1 MTVGF
6 AVESPEA
13 ETERKA
19 LFRTC
24 FHATDAETDF
34 FFSTAYPH
42 VRCVECRIDE
52 ALAGAAYLMPV
63 TVREMP
69 GYYGYAVGT
78 FPAYRGRGVCREIHR
93 FILALCDREN
103 ACYFLHPA
111 SAMLFPMYAGFGLS
125 LCGTVSYTE
134 PEAGTARPAF
144 LRNATV
150 SDFLRDGRDIRWPSE
165 LVSFALEQNRRDGG
179 FCKTFASGTSVC
191 GITEKGELTVETA
204 TAPLTASEW
213 AALQNIYKCRKMKI
227 RLPSGEIPFV
237 MGYRVPTEELNLD
250 FTME

>member
-1 MTVGF
+1 MTVSF
-6 AVESPEA
+6 AMSTPEA

-24 FHATDAETDF
+24 FHTTDAETDF
-34 FFSTAYPH
+34 FFAAAYPH
-42 VRCVECRIDE
+42 TRCVECRIDGS
-52 ALAGAAYLMPV
+52 LAGAAYLMPA
-63 TVREMP
+63 TVCGMP

-93 FILALCDREN
+93 FILELCDAEN

-125 LCGTVSYTE
+125 LCGTASYIE
-134 PEAGTARPAF
+134 AEAGAARPAL
-144 LRNATV
+144 LRNASV
-150 SDFLRDGRDIRWPSE
+150 SDFLRGERAIRWSE
-165 LVSFALEQNRRDGG
+165 ELLSFAIEQNRRDGG
-179 FCKTFASGTSVC
+179 FVKTFFSGTSVI
-191 GITEKGELTVETA
+191 GKAEKGELTVEVA
-204 TAPLTASEW
+204 TAPLTPSEW

-237 MGYRVPTEELNLD
+237 MGYRVPTEELHLD

>member
-1 MTVGF
+1 MTVDF
-6 AVESPEA
+6 AVASPEA
-13 ETERKA
+13 EAERKA

-34 FFSTAYPH
+34 FFSAAYPH

-63 TVREMP
+63 TVCGMP

-93 FILALCDREN
+93 FILDLCDREN

-111 SAMLFPMYAGFGLS
+111 SAMLFPMYTGFGLS
-125 LCGTVSYTE
+125 LCGTASYVDAE
-134 PEAGTARPAF
+134 PGAARPAL
-144 LRNATV
+144 LRNATA
-150 SDFLRDGRDIRWPSE
+150 SDFLREDRDIRWPTA
-165 LVSFALEQNRRDGG
+165 LLSFALEQNRRDGG
-179 FCKTFASGTSVC
+179 FAKTLPSGTSVY
-191 GITEKGELTVETA
+191 GTVEKGELTVETV
-204 TAPLTASEW
+204 TAPITPSEW

-237 MGYRVPTEELNLD
+237 MGYRVPTDDLNLD